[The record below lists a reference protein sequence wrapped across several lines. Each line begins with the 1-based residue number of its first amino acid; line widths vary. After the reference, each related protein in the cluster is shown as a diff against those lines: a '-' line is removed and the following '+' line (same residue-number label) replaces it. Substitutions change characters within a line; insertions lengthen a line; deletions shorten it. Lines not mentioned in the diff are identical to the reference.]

1 MAWGAKRSSP
11 EPAASTQTDAKSLSH
26 AKSWR
31 KASEKAKIAQV
42 VGGHTAHTTDARQ
55 LHLDPKTSLAV
66 PPPRDLQQTVELEGA
81 QGSLE
86 GEALS
91 TRHAPGRAKWK
102 MAGLGTSVR
111 SLIQVKKGE
120 VPENRTDGGAEVDA
134 VSNERATPDMGI
146 LRSRHSHE
154 KKHVNQ
160 NRAAVL
166 FDDAGHFAP
175 LNSRRHR
182 FDWATLGTMVQCTW
196 FMMSLYSLCYWLAG
210 LARRLVRR

>member
-1 MAWGAKRSSP
+1 M
-11 EPAASTQTDAKSLSH
+11 L
-26 AKSWR
+26 
-31 KASEKAKIAQV
+31 
-42 VGGHTAHTTDARQ
+42 GGRGEW
-55 LHLDPKTSLAV
+55 S
-66 PPPRDLQQTVELEGA
+66 
-81 QGSLE
+81 
-86 GEALS
+86 EALS

-120 VPENRTDGGAEVDA
+120 VPENRTDGGTEIDA
-134 VSNERATPDMGI
+134 VSNKRATPDMGI

-196 FMMSLYSLCYWLAG
+196 FMLSLYSLCYWLAG

>member
-42 VGGHTAHTTDARQ
+42 VGGQTAHTTDTRQ

-120 VPENRTDGGAEVDA
+120 VPENRNA

-182 FDWATLGTMVQCTW
+182 FDWATLGTMV
-196 FMMSLYSLCYWLAG
+196 LG
-210 LARRLVRR
+210 L